1 MFDFNVVLAANSS
14 RFRQVLADVPERAPV
29 PSCPDW
35 SAGDLLWHLTEVQS
49 FWGTVVSDRLQTDE
63 QAAAVAEPAR
73 PASHADALA
82 LFTRVS
88 GHLGIALDVTADDV
102 PVWTWTAAHDV
113 GWVRRRQGHEALIHR
128 VDAEQAAGLASSIDP
143 GLAEDGIDEVLTQFG
158 SVPPDWGAFDP
169 SGLLIEVRSTDTD
182 RSWWVR
188 LGLFRGVDPA
198 GTAHEEPDFQPV
210 VAATGSA
217 DATLEGQAVELLLWL
232 WGRAPGDGIH
242 SVGDRVA
249 QPALRRAVVANTQ

>member
-1 MFDFNVVLAANSS
+1 MIDFNEVLTANSN
-14 RFRQVLADVPERAPV
+14 RFRQVLADVPDLAPV

-49 FWGTVVSDRLQTDE
+49 FWRTIVSDRLQTDE

-73 PASHADALA
+73 PTAHADALA

-88 GHLGIALDVTADDV
+88 AHLGTILDVTADDV
-102 PVWTWTAAHDV
+102 PVWTWTAVHDV

-128 VDAEQAAGLASSIDP
+128 VDAEQTAGLRSSIDP
-143 GLAEDGIDEVLTQFG
+143 GLAEDGIDELLAQFG
-158 SVPPDWGAFDP
+158 AVPPDWGTFDP
-169 SGLLIEVRSTDTD
+169 SGLLIEVRSTHSG

-198 GTAHEEPDFQPV
+198 GTSHEEPDFQPV
-210 VAATGSA
+210 VRSPGPA
-217 DATLEGQAVELLLWL
+217 DATLEGQAEELLLWL
-232 WGRAPGDGIH
+232 WGRAQGEGIH
-242 SVGDRVA
+242 DVGAPVA
-249 QPALRRAVVANTQ
+249 QSALRRAVVANTQ